1 MFQSGLINTFYYDR
15 FLGVRIYARWPF
27 VCRSGSHS
35 CRCLWTL
42 FTELPRRGLLG
53 NSSTQRFAV
62 QLIHRS
68 VWHHSAAGAGGFVG
82 KRSVHQRR
90 GWANSSANRYRQSE
104 GPRLLPGAS

>member
-53 NSSTQRFAV
+53 N
-62 QLIHRS
+62 L
-68 VWHHSAAGAGGFVG
+68 GGSKQYG
-82 KRSVHQRR
+82 GR
-90 GWANSSANRYRQSE
+90 GESYSE
-104 GPRLLPGAS
+104 A